1 MTRGASSASSGHP
14 AAPDLPCPAAVL
26 WDMDGTLIDSEPY
39 WMAAETELVEAHG
52 GTWTHEDG
60 IGLVGN
66 ALDAS
71 ALVLRAAG
79 VDLETE
85 AIVDFLVERVRA
97 QVLGRVPWQKGARG
111 LLSDLVAAGVPSALV
126 TMSFRRLADAVV
138 SGAPPHSFRAVVCGD
153 EVERGKPDPEPYLRA
168 AAAIGVDITRC
179 VAVEDS
185 PTGVASAL
193 ASGARTIGVRVMVP
207 IERRPGLS
215 RISSLVDLD
224 LDLLGRVAAGEVVD
238 LLGE

>member
-1 MTRGASSASSGHP
+1 
-14 AAPDLPCPAAVL
+14 
-26 WDMDGTLIDSEPY
+26 MDGTLINSEPY

-52 GTWTHEDG
+52 GRWTQQDG
-60 IGLVGN
+60 LGLVGN

-71 ALVLRAAG
+71 ARVLRAAG
-79 VDLETE
+79 VDLGVDE
-85 AIVDFLVERVRA
+85 IVDLLVERVRS
-97 QVLGRVPWQKGARG
+97 QVLGRVPWQAGAHR

-138 SGAPPHSFRAVVCGD
+138 SGAPPNAFAAVVCGD
-153 EVERGKPDPEPYLRA
+153 EVKYGKPDPEPYLRA
-168 AAAIGVDITRC
+168 AAALGVDVTRC

-185 PTGVASAL
+185 PAGVASAL
-193 ASGARTIGVRVMVP
+193 SSGARTIGVRVMVP

-215 RISSLVDLD
+215 RIGSLADLD
-224 LDLLGRVAAGEVVD
+224 LDLLGRVAGGEVVD